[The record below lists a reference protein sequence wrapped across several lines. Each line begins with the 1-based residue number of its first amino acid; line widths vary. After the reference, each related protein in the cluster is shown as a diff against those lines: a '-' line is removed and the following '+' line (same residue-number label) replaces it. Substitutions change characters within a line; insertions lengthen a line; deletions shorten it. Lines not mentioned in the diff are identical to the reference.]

1 MVAHGYDDVEGDL
14 LSKVRAIV
22 GPDVPIGAEL
32 DPHSHLTDL
41 RFDSA
46 DILIAFK
53 EFPHID
59 VIERAEEVVDYTLK
73 MIRKEMYATPALRCA
88 VFCPALLC
96 ALLCPVTPACL
107 SVPAAVI
114 SSKPV
119 MAKFDCRMIEVLP
132 TSTQPMRGFAD
143 RMMAM
148 EGHSELSELSEIDT
162 HVPGETPPINYQRD
176 TLPR

>member
-1 MVAHGYDDVEGDL
+1 MLWQAMVAHGYDDVEGDL

-73 MIRKEMYATPALRCA
+73 MIRKEMYATLPLPRLLCA
-88 VFCPALLC
+88 VLCSALLC
-96 ALLCPVTPACL
+96 AALRCPAL
-107 SVPAAVI
+107 
-114 SSKPV
+114 
-119 MAKFDCRMIEVLP
+119 
-132 TSTQPMRGFAD
+132 
-143 RMMAM
+143 
-148 EGHSELSELSEIDT
+148 
-162 HVPGETPPINYQRD
+162 
-176 TLPR
+176 

>member
-107 SVPAAVI
+107 PVCACCGHFQQACDGQVRLPYDRSPAHLNPADARIRRSYDGNGGPLRAVR
-114 SSKPV
+114 
-119 MAKFDCRMIEVLP
+119 AL
-132 TSTQPMRGFAD
+132 
-143 RMMAM
+143 
-148 EGHSELSELSEIDT
+148 
-162 HVPGETPPINYQRD
+162 RD
-176 TLPR
+176 